1 MKDAGIDGTGVGG
14 NGTGNGKAPQPAN

>member
-14 NGTGNGKAPQPAN
+14 NGTGNGKASQPAN